1 MALLTT
7 QPSVRTAPSGKAGQA
22 ADQPLCT
29 ELPGER
35 PRSDRPRTDRL
46 TADHLKDLTAIEALD
61 FGGLGSIR
69 TTPAQ
74 DLARL
79 LFGEGSEREEV
90 HDRWRTLIRN
100 ETFRHR
106 PGGSPAEQAERSYEW
121 LRLVND
127 TLVDPESLAT
137 DPSLLASLHEWTAI
151 VDGGGG
157 LCTVASIHYNLFL
170 GSLLDHEAAQ
180 HRDLSE
186 FTSMRRIGT
195 FLCTELDHGNDS
207 AALETTAELDPD
219 TGGFILHTPHA
230 GAQKFMPNTSTTGG
244 PKSAVVAARLIAD
257 GQDQGVYLF
266 LTPLSDEHGLLPGVR
281 VRRLP
286 MRPGAPVDHCLTAFD
301 QVRLPREALLEG
313 EHGRL
318 GHDGTLTS
326 TLGNRRKRFLR
337 SIGRVT
343 VGKMCMSGAAVGAS
357 RAALAIAVRY
367 GEHRRVAG
375 PRAGER
381 IPVNAHRSHHGRLL
395 RSLATAYG
403 MTFLHRSAVAAWTQH
418 TAETREEAERLVAV
432 AKGWITWQARAIT
445 AECRERCGAQGLFAV
460 NGLAGFPEYV
470 EGTVTAEGDN
480 LVIWAKAAAE
490 LLFAT
495 GAARSGNASPA
506 VPRELT
512 SARFVR
518 SLLAQAE
525 AIWQARARVALRRGP
540 AKDPVAR
547 WNRAS
552 SPALEMVSVHAG
564 LRAADAFL
572 EAAERVSQPEARQLM
587 DSLCLLFLLEQIR
600 SHTGDLLTEGHM
612 SADQVR
618 ELPFVIDTVVDA
630 LAPHMRTLVDAFD
643 LPEEYLDAIPIA
655 NSGRVP
661 LADFADI
668 AE

>member
-7 QPSVRTAPSGKAGQA
+7 QPCIQTAASGDATA
-22 ADQPLCT
+22 SQPPLT
-29 ELPGER
+29 GLPG
-35 PRSDRPRTDRL
+35 DHPRTDHLRAGRL
-46 TADHLKDLTAIEALD
+46 DDLNAIETLALEE
-61 FGGLGSIR
+61 LGSIDA
-69 TTPAQ
+69 TPAQ
-74 DLARL
+74 DMARL
-79 LFGEGSEREEV
+79 LFGEGGERERV
-90 HDRWRTLIRN
+90 HERWRRLIRN

-106 PGGSPAEQAERSYEW
+106 PGRSPAQQTVQSYEW

-127 TLVDPESLAT
+127 AIGEPESLAT
-137 DPSLLASLHEWTAI
+137 DPSLLASLHEWAAI

-170 GSLLDHEAAQ
+170 GSLLDHEPSE

-195 FLCTELDHGNDS
+195 FLCTELDHGNDA
-207 AALETTAELDPD
+207 AALETTAELDPF
-219 TGGFILHTPHA
+219 TGGFVLHTPHS

-244 PKSAVVAARLIAD
+244 PKTAVVAARLITN

-266 LTPLSDEHGLLPGVR
+266 LTPLSDEHGLLPGIR

-286 MRPGAPVDHCLTAFD
+286 MRPGAPVDHCLTAFNR
-301 QVRLPREALLEG
+301 VRLPREALLEA

-318 GHDGTLTS
+318 GHDGVLTS

-343 VGKMCMSGAAVGAS
+343 VGKICMSGAAVGAS

-367 GEHRRVAG
+367 GEHRRVTGPKAG
-375 PRAGER
+375 QR
-381 IPVNAHRSHHGRLL
+381 IPVNAHRTHHGRLL
-395 RSLATAYG
+395 KSLATAYA
-403 MTFLHRSAVAAWTQH
+403 MTFLHRSAVTAWTRH
-418 TAETREEAERLVAV
+418 TDETREEAERLVAV

-445 AECRERCGAQGLFAV
+445 TECRERCGAQGLFAV
-460 NGLAGFPEYV
+460 NALAGFPDYV

-495 GAARSGNASPA
+495 AATGSRTAARTG
-506 VPRELT
+506 PRELT
-512 SARFVR
+512 NPRFLR

-525 AIWQARARVALRRGP
+525 AIWQRRARAALRRGP

-572 EAAERVSQPEARQLM
+572 EAAERVTQPETRQLL
-587 DSLCLLFLLEQIR
+587 DGLCLLFLLEQIR
-600 SHTGDLLTEGHM
+600 SHTGDLLMDAHM
-612 SADQVR
+612 SAEQVG
-618 ELPFVIDTVVDA
+618 ELPFVIDTVVDG
-630 LAPHMRTLVDAFD
+630 LAPRMRTLVDAFD
-643 LPEEYLDAIPIA
+643 LPEEYLAAIPIA
-655 NSGRVP
+655 NGGRVP
-661 LADFADI
+661 LADYADI